1 MKNAQMFVLGAFLA
15 TNAAA
20 QELGDA
26 WGTANAEAA
35 HYRIVE
41 LPIPRELA
49 LECGSLAALP
59 DGKLAIGT
67 RRGEIL
73 IVDGAFEPLPRPVIS
88 TFAAG
93 LDEVLG
99 LGYRHTVT
107 GYHNHV
113 GSSLEHIVSI
123 FHTDRLDLAFNFS
136 GLITD

>member
-99 LGYRHTVT
+99 LGYRD
-107 GYHNHV
+107 G
-113 GSSLEHIVSI
+113 
-123 FHTDRLDLAFNFS
+123 AFYA
-136 GLITD
+136 TQQT